1 MCEYLGQFVY
11 ISTITHLTLQHV
23 KKKTRRVLPQVGALS
38 WIELIPSRP
47 FIIPTLEQGEM
58 NSLCPSYNKDRRSDG
73 NNILST
79 AL

>member
-1 MCEYLGQFVY
+1 MQVFGSVCV
-11 ISTITHLTLQHV
+11 HLDYNPFDLTTCQ
-23 KKKTRRVLPQVGALS
+23 KKTRRVLPQVGALS